1 MIISAVERTRW
12 QAYWKKIKSREEQR
26 KKKRQRGKR
35 SEMEEMGKLLKE
47 LKGLWRDGWWENRAR
62 EVVMR

>member
-1 MIISAVERTRW
+1 
-12 QAYWKKIKSREEQR
+12 
-26 KKKRQRGKR
+26 
-35 SEMEEMGKLLKE
+35 MEEMGKLLKD

>member
-26 KKKRQRGKR
+26 KKKIER
-35 SEMEEMGKLLKE
+35 KE
-47 LKGLWRDGWWENRAR
+47 K
-62 EVVMR
+62 